1 MAVIRSEKIQRR
13 LDLTESQ
20 KRFDV
25 FEVLFVETTAEVERE
40 YLTKRKESA
49 ALPKRALS
57 EIDDAEELWQL
68 MERSHDAESFEV
80 RTKQNSVLFDMN
92 EFDQ

>member
-1 MAVIRSEKIQRR
+1 MVVIRSEKIQRR
-13 LDLTESQ
+13 LDAAESK

-25 FEVLFVETTAEVERE
+25 FEALFAETTAEVDRE
-40 YLTKRKESA
+40 YEAKRKESA
-49 ALPKRALS
+49 ALPKRPLS

-80 RTKQNSVLFDMN
+80 MKLDVCCFSS
-92 EFDQ
+92 